1 MEFYKKLKE
10 ERLKHNLSQEEL
22 ALKLNISR
30 QSISKWEL
38 EKGYPNIETL
48 IALSDLFNISIDEL
62 IKGDDFLKDKII
74 KEGKMGELKM
84 TDQFKWLYVVSSI
97 LVVFWLFVLPWSN
110 LSGLTLSIIN
120 LIAVIYFVIVVHYI
134 KNNKKKF
141 FN

>member
-62 IKGDDFLKDKII
+62 IKGDAFLKDKII

-120 LIAVIYFVIVVHYI
+120 LIAIIYFVIVVHYI

>member
-1 MEFYKKLKE
+1 M
-10 ERLKHNLSQEEL
+10 
-22 ALKLNISR
+22 
-30 QSISKWEL
+30 
-38 EKGYPNIETL
+38 
-48 IALSDLFNISIDEL
+48 
-62 IKGDDFLKDKII
+62 KDKII
-74 KEGKMGELKM
+74 KEGKVGELKM

-134 KNNKKKF
+134 KNNKKKY

>member
-22 ALKLNISR
+22 AIKLSISR

-48 IALSDLFNISIDEL
+48 ITLSELFNISIDEL
-62 IKGDDFLKDKII
+62 IKGDDCLKDKII

-84 TDQFKWLYVVSSI
+84 TDRFKWLYVLSSI

-120 LIAVIYFVIVVHYI
+120 LIAVIYFVIVVNYI

-141 FN
+141 LN

>member
-10 ERLKHNLSQEEL
+10 ERLKHDLSQEEL

-30 QSISKWEL
+30 QSVSKWEL

-48 IALSDLFNISIDEL
+48 ITLSDLFNISMDEL
-62 IKGDDFLKDKII
+62 IKGDDFLKNKII

-84 TDQFKWLYVVSSI
+84 TDQFKWLYVLSSI

-110 LSGLTLSIIN
+110 PSGLTLSIIN
-120 LIAVIYFVIVVHYI
+120 LIAVIYFVIVVNYI